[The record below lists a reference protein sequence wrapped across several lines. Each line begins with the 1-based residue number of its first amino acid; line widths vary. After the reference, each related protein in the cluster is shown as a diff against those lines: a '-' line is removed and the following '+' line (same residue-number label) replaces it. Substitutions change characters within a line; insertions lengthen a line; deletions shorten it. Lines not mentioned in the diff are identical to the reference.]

1 MKRFKYSLENVLH
14 YKEQIL
20 DSIKAEHGTLLAQ
33 IRKKEAEIQE
43 LENKLVSAQNKM
55 DDLKKQDVQIKD
67 ICLYG
72 MYISEMEDQIRK
84 KQEQLK
90 LLQQQEEKKKV
101 QTENQERIKTPFSE
115 MVRKFKKQKNAVV
128 ALCFIIFLI
137 FLAFFG
143 SKIVPYGINEYDYNA
158 ILQGPSM
165 KHLFGTDE
173 FGRDLFSRIVCGTR
187 ISLAVGFG
195 AVTVGAV
202 CGTILG
208 LLAGYY
214 GGWIDSIIMRI
225 CDVLFAFPG
234 LILAIAIVA
243 ILGSGMTNV
252 VIAVAV
258 FSTSTFA
265 RLVRSKTLSLKNSV
279 FVLAARNIGVS
290 DARILFHHILP
301 GAIPDIIVQYSM
313 SFGSSI
319 LTASSLSFLGMG
331 AQPPTPEWGLLLS
344 NGRNYMTSA
353 MYVTIFPGLAIF
365 LTVLSFNLLGD
376 GLRDALDPKLSD

>member
-1 MKRFKYSLENVLH
+1 MK
-14 YKEQIL
+14 
-20 DSIKAEHGTLLAQ
+20 
-33 IRKKEAEIQE
+33 
-43 LENKLVSAQNKM
+43 
-55 DDLKKQDVQIKD
+55 
-67 ICLYG
+67 
-72 MYISEMEDQIRK
+72 
-84 KQEQLK
+84 
-90 LLQQQEEKKKV
+90 EKKKV

-258 FSTSTFA
+258 FS
-265 RLVRSKTLSLKNSV
+265 
-279 FVLAARNIGVS
+279 LAARNIGVS

-344 NGRNYMTSA
+344 NGRNYMASA